1 MRCPK
6 YDLHQQKQMFRLA
19 FKWSVI
25 LYNKFLYIF
34 LQNEMKNKKLSL
46 KLNSSFVEYFIQI
59 FP

>member
-1 MRCPK
+1 
-6 YDLHQQKQMFRLA
+6 MFRLA

-46 KLNSSFVEYFIQI
+46 KLNSSFIENFIQI